1 MSGTLVVKTV
11 CRNCGRE
18 TVLSREEAD
27 HMLRSGIVPTCDA
40 CRGAAARIAGA
51 GVGR

>member
-1 MSGTLVVKTV
+1 MTITVKTV

-18 TVLSREEAD
+18 TILTRPEAE
-27 HMLRSGIVPTCDA
+27 HMVRTGIAPTCDD